1 MRVIDYLF
9 GVSSFLVASGAV
21 SVPFGVLGV
30 FGAPGTLEAPGVGA
44 GLEGVAGGPIG
55 AEPDPVPSF
64 FGRSAPGALVP
75 GCDPG
80 TGEAGCA
87 RAVPAMRTAAVA
99 AAINVRIGKDLLFVT
114 LITERTA

>member
-21 SVPFGVLGV
+21 SVPFGVLDV
-30 FGAPGTLEAPGVGA
+30 AGAPGTLEAPGVGA

-55 AEPDPVPSF
+55 AEPDSVPSF
-64 FGRSAPGALVP
+64 FGNSAPGALVP

-80 TGEAGCA
+80 TGRSGLRQS
-87 RAVPAMRTAAVA
+87 RASYNNSGGRRGDKHAHR
-99 AAINVRIGKDLLFVT
+99 KDSCLL
-114 LITERTA
+114 L